1 MKKPKRLLSKRA
13 RNPLISRVE
22 ESESSPILSQS
33 MPSYSGVD
41 RINMSAS
48 TIDTTLSSIMNNN
61 NTTKSD
67 KLNAKL
73 TGQHFIK
80 IKDSEQ
86 MVCKISCF
94 LLFPIFPN
102 FLPIFDLKFLQF

>member
-1 MKKPKRLLSKRA
+1 MKKTKKLLSKRA
-13 RNPLISRVE
+13 RNPFISRIQ

-48 TIDTTLSSIMNNN
+48 TIDTTLGSATNNN
-61 NTTKSD
+61 NAAKVD

-73 TGQHFIK
+73 TDRNFIK
-80 IKDSEQ
+80 IRDSGE
-86 MVCKISCF
+86 MVCKISRF
-94 LLFPIFPN
+94 LLLPN
-102 FLPIFDLKFLQF
+102 FCWILS